1 MKTKRVRKAKRT
13 RRVRG
18 GATPYTFFFHLANG
32 DLEPGGFNPYVIQ
45 VEDTKTLI
53 DLGADPLIDLAYN
66 KTGQPLSLTET
77 ISSQSSNIPEREIHI
92 QKKGILGPVLDV
104 SSPVKKQGSKE

>member
-45 VEDTKTLI
+45 VADTQTLI
-53 DLGADPLIDLAYN
+53 DLGADPLTDLAYN
-66 KTGQPLSLTET
+66 KDGQPLSLTET
-77 ISSQSSNIPEREIHI
+77 ISQSSNIPDREIHI

-104 SSPVKKQGSKE
+104 N